1 METQINHLWCY
12 TTGLIK
18 QGTGYSVGDIL
29 TPIGGGTYLIP
40 IKVEITSVDVN
51 GGVTGAIL
59 KTGVVYNYTVLPVT
73 AETFWSGNGTD
84 LYAKWVSN
92 MIGGTGQ
99 DAKFGFL
106 FLYIEQQPV

>member
-1 METQINHLWCY
+1 
-12 TTGLIK
+12 LIK

-59 KTGVVYNYTVLPVT
+59 KNRCSL
-73 AETFWSGNGTD
+73 
-84 LYAKWVSN
+84 
-92 MIGGTGQ
+92 
-99 DAKFGFL
+99 
-106 FLYIEQQPV
+106 